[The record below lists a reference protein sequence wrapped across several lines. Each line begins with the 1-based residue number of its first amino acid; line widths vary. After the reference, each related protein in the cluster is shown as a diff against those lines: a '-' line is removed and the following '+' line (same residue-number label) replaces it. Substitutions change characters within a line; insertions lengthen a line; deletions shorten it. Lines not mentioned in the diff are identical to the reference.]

1 MPLGGRERE
10 AITSADKPRR
20 KGVGGGGGGCG
31 RKEGG
36 MSGEDLI
43 SRGKFL
49 MQGDPREIK
58 TAGLITGGAARDEF
72 IFAAV

>member
-1 MPLGGRERE
+1 MPLRGRERE

-20 KGVGGGGGGCG
+20 KGVGGGGGCG